1 MKLEGK
7 VAVVTG
13 AGRGIGRAIAG
24 VLAREGARMVV
35 VARTRREI
43 EAAAGELR
51 ELGAEA
57 LAVAA
62 DVADADEVAE
72 LRRRVLDECGRVDV
86 LVNNAGT
93 SYIASVLKSDDD
105 EWWRVV
111 EVNLRS
117 CYLCSKAFVRPMIR
131 QKGGRIVNISSI
143 AAKIGG
149 AWNSAY
155 AASKAAV
162 LGLTRSLALEVA
174 ASGITVNAICPGYVE
189 TQLAEYTMGARGKIF
204 GKSAEEYLADLEAEI
219 PMKRHVTAEE
229 VAAAVSFLVSPE
241 AGAITGQA
249 VNVDGGRVTG
259 V

>member
-1 MKLEGK
+1 MKLEGQ

-13 AGRGIGRAIAG
+13 GGRGIGRAIAG
-24 VLAREGARMVV
+24 ALVAEGARVVV

-43 EAAAGELR
+43 EAAAEELR
-51 ELGAEA
+51 AQNGEA

-62 DVADADEVAE
+62 DVTDPEQIAE
-72 LRRRVLDECGRVDV
+72 LRRRILAEFGRVDL

-93 SYIASVLKSDDD
+93 SYIASVLQSKDE

-131 QKGGRIVNISSI
+131 QRSGRIVNVSSI

-162 LGLTRSLALEVA
+162 LGFTRSLALEVA
-174 ASGITVNAICPGYVE
+174 ATGITVNAVCPGYVA
-189 TQLAEYTMGARGKIF
+189 TQLADATMGARARMF
-204 GKSAEEYLADLEAEI
+204 GKTPDEYLAGLAAEV
-219 PMKRHVTAEE
+219 PLRRHVTAEE
-229 VAAAVSFLVSPE
+229 VAAAVVFL
-241 AGAITGQA
+241 AGPGGSGISGQA
-249 VNVDGGRVTG
+249 LNVDGGRVMG
-259 V
+259 I